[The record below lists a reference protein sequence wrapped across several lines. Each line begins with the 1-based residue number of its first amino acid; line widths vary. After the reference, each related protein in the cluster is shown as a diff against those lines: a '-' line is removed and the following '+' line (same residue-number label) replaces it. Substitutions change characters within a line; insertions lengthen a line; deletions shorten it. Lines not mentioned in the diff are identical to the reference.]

1 MLKKAASIERL
12 RSGFEW
18 NVPEFYNI
26 GVDVCDR
33 IAEDSPDLPAIIDIG
48 DDGTETVCTFGEL
61 RSLSNRIAHVVADCS
76 APGDRIGVLLP
87 QGIWTAAAYIAITKS
102 GRIAQPLFTLFGP
115 DALLHRLGD
124 AGTCAIITDA
134 AGAKTIHGIT
144 GALPNF
150 RRVLSVQ
157 PDTANAMDLTALC
170 AKKPDMFTPALTRA
184 ENPALLIYTS
194 GTTGNPKGAL
204 LAHSV
209 LFGHLPGVEMSH
221 DFLPQPDDRIWT
233 PADWAWIG
241 GLLDVLMP
249 ALHHG
254 VPVVARRFRKFTGEA
269 AFALMQDHGIRNA
282 FLPPTA
288 LRMMRQVPK
297 PERWSLDLRS
307 VASGGETLGA
317 DLIAWG
323 RSVLGVTIN
332 EFYGQTECNMIVSSC
347 SALEPAEPGV
357 MGFAVPGHEVAVLD
371 ASLRPCLVGEE
382 GEIAV
387 RAPDPVMFLRY
398 WNNPDA
404 TTRKVVAGP
413 DGERWLLTGDRGEH
427 TASGRLRFI
436 GRDDDVISSSG
447 YRIGPSEIEDCLLT
461 HAAVM
466 RAGVVG
472 KPDSTRGEI
481 VVAFVELVANY
492 APTDMLREEIG
503 SHVRDRLAAYEY
515 PRLVVFVESMPLTTT
530 GKLMRGDLRRRALEL

>member
-1 MLKKAASIERL
+1 
-12 RSGFEW
+12 
-18 NVPEFYNI
+18 
-26 GVDVCDR
+26 
-33 IAEDSPDLPAIIDIG
+33 
-48 DDGTETVCTFGEL
+48 
-61 RSLSNRIAHVVADCS
+61 
-76 APGDRIGVLLP
+76 
-87 QGIWTAAAYIAITKS
+87 
-102 GRIAQPLFTLFGP
+102 
-115 DALLHRLGD
+115 
-124 AGTCAIITDA
+124 
-134 AGAKTIHGIT
+134 
-144 GALPNF
+144 
-150 RRVLSVQ
+150 
-157 PDTANAMDLTALC
+157 MDLTALC

-221 DFLPQPDDRIWT
+221 HFLPQPDDRIWT

-413 DGERWLLTGDRGEH
+413 DGERWLLTGDRGTH
-427 TASGRLRFI
+427 RQRSATLHRARRRCHLVFWLPDRTIGNRRLPAHPRC
-436 GRDDDVISSSG
+436 RQ
-447 YRIGPSEIEDCLLT
+447 L
-461 HAAVM
+461 